1 MNLNFSDI
9 NVLLIGDFMV
19 DHYLMGHSDRIS
31 PEADVPVI
39 ELEKDFFVPGG
50 AGNVAMNLYS
60 LGANVVCVG
69 CLGDDL
75 WAEKLIS
82 FLKKKILIHII

>member
-1 MNLNFSDI
+1 
-9 NVLLIGDFMV
+9 
-19 DHYLMGHSDRIS
+19 MGHSDRIS

-39 ELEKDFFVPGG
+39 ELEKDFQVPGG

-69 CLGDDL
+69 CLGDDF
-75 WAEKLIS
+75 WAEKLITL
-82 FLKKKILIHII
+82 FKEKNIDTHDLEKEKEHKTTVKEKNLL